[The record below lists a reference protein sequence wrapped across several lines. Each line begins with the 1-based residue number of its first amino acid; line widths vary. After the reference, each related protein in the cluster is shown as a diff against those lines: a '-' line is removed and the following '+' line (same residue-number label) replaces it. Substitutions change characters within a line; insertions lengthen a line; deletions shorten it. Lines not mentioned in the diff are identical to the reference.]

1 MGKTI
6 NVNGIR
12 LEQIA
17 PYVWEIPPIED
28 MLVPGRIYGDRE
40 TIDHLVE
47 DVRAGKEWNALRQIV
62 NVAMLPGI
70 VEASLAMADVH
81 PGYGFPIGGVGAFDV
96 EEGVISMAGVGYD
109 INCGVRTLKTLLTQ
123 EEIADKQDKLAN
135 GLYRTVPAGLGS
147 TGDIRLSQREIDQ
160 VLKKGAR
167 FSLERGYGIE
177 SDLDFVE
184 EQGCVEGADPDAVSS
199 KAKRRQF
206 KQVGTLGS
214 GNHYLEV
221 QVVEEI
227 YAPDAADVYG
237 LFPNQILVSIHS
249 GSRAL
254 GHQIGTDYIKI
265 LAQAAQKYG
274 IQLPDRELAC
284 VPFRSPE
291 GQRYYGAMNA
301 GINCAFANRQALAHL
316 ARLVFQKVLRT
327 RPEDMPT
334 LYEVGHNNA
343 KVEYH
348 EVDGQVRQ
356 LVVHRKGATR
366 AFGPGWEELPERYR
380 AVGQPVLVG
389 GTMGTASFI
398 LHGTQLGMEA
408 TFGSALHGA
417 GRVMSRRQ
425 AKRNYWGEDVMK
437 DLRAEGIIIRAH
449 SKAGVAEEAPGAY
462 KDVEQVVNV
471 MHNAGIIRKVARM
484 RPWICV
490 KG

>member
-17 PYVWEIPPIED
+17 PYVWEIPPIKD

-135 GLYRTVPAGLGS
+135 ALYRTVPAGLGS

-237 LFPNQILVSIHS
+237 LFANQILVSIHS

-471 MHNAGIIRKVARM
+471 MHNAGIIRKVARV

>member
-1 MGKTI
+1 MGKAI
-6 NVNGIR
+6 SVNGIR
-12 LEQIA
+12 VEQIN
-17 PYVWEIPPIED
+17 PFVWEIPPVKG
-28 MLVPGRIYGDRE
+28 MRVPGRIYGDQE

-47 DVRAGKEWNALRQIV
+47 DVRAGKEWNALVQIM

-70 VEASLAMADVH
+70 VKASLAMADVH
-81 PGYGFPIGGVGAFDV
+81 PGYGFPIGGVAAFDV
-96 EEGVISMAGVGYD
+96 EGGVISMAGVGYD

-123 EEIADKQDKLAN
+123 EEIADKQVALADA
-135 GLYRTVPAGLGS
+135 LYRTVPAGLGS
-147 TGDIRLSQREIDQ
+147 TGNIRLSQREIDQ
-160 VLKKGAR
+160 VLRRGAR

-184 EQGCVEGADPDAVSS
+184 ERGCVEEADPDAVSS
-199 KAKRRQF
+199 KAKQRQF

-227 YAPDAADVYG
+227 YDRQAADAYG
-237 LFPNQILVSIHS
+237 LFPNQILISIHS

-274 IQLPDRELAC
+274 IQLPDRDLAC
-284 VPFRSPE
+284 VPFKTPE

-316 ARLVFQKVLRT
+316 ARSAFQKALGT

-343 KVEYH
+343 KLEVH
-348 EVDGQVRQ
+348 EADGQVRQ

-366 AFGPGWEELPERYR
+366 AFGPGREELPERYR
-380 AVGQPVLVG
+380 AIGQPVLVG

-398 LHGTQLGMEA
+398 LRGTQLGMEA

-417 GRVMSRRQ
+417 GRVMSRRG
-425 AKRNYWGEDVMK
+425 AKKQYWGEDVIK
-437 DLRAEGIIIRAH
+437 ELRGRGIIIRAH

-471 MHNAGIIRKVARM
+471 MHNAGIIRKVAM
-484 RPWICV
+484 VRPCICV

>member
-1 MGKTI
+1 MGKTFT
-6 NVNGIR
+6 VNGIKV
-12 LEQIA
+12 EQVA
-17 PYVWEIPPIED
+17 PYVWEIPPVQD
-28 MLVPGRIYGDRE
+28 MLVPGRIYGDQE

-47 DVRAGKEWNALRQIV
+47 DVRVGKEWNALIQIV
-62 NVAMLPGI
+62 NVATLPGI

-81 PGYGFPIGGVGAFDV
+81 PGYGFPIGGVAAFDV
-96 EEGVISMAGVGYD
+96 EEGVISAAGVGYD
-109 INCGVRTLKTLLTQ
+109 INCGVRTLKTTLTVD
-123 EEIADKQDKLAN
+123 EIEDKQEQLADA
-135 GLYRTVPAGLGS
+135 LYRIIPAGLGS
-147 TGDIRLSQREIDQ
+147 TGKIRLNMQEIDQ

-167 FSLERGYGIE
+167 FSLERGYGIT
-177 SDLDFVE
+177 SDLDFIE
-184 EQGCVEGADPDAVSS
+184 ERGCIEDADPDAVSN
-199 KAKRRQF
+199 KAKQRQF

-237 LFPNQILVSIHS
+237 LFPNQILISIHC

-265 LAQAAQKYG
+265 LVQAAEKYG
-274 IQLPDRELAC
+274 IQLPDRDLAC
-284 VPFRSPE
+284 APFRSPE

-316 ARLVFQKVLRT
+316 ARQAFQEVFGT
-327 RPEDMPT
+327 RLEEIPT
-334 LYEVGHNNA
+334 LYEVGHNTA
-343 KVEYH
+343 KVEWH
-348 EVDGQVRQ
+348 EVDGVARK
-356 LVVHRKGATR
+356 LIVHRKGATR
-366 AFGPGWEELPERYR
+366 AFGPGRPEIPEPYR
-380 AVGQPVLVG
+380 EIGQPVLVG
-389 GTMGTASFI
+389 GTMGTYSFI
-398 LHGTQLGMEA
+398 LHGTKRGMEE

-425 AKRNYWGEDVMK
+425 AKRQYWGEDVIK
-437 DLRAEGIIIRAH
+437 DLRTRGIIIRAH
-449 SKAGVAEEAPGAY
+449 SKAGAAEEAPGAY

-471 MHNAGIIRKVARM
+471 MHNAGIARKVARM